1 MNIFYIFKEV
11 SVDIILHRIL
21 DRLNLTS
28 LNFANRINRLQ
39 IKNDMLENSNEN
51 NLSLIDAMKEKE
63 MYRDDVIL
71 RQQDEQFDLLVR
83 SQSLLSFRDET
94 NKVNKINLK
103 LSC

>member
-71 RQQDEQFDLLVR
+71 RQQDAQFDRLVR

-94 NKVNKINLK
+94 NMVNKINLK